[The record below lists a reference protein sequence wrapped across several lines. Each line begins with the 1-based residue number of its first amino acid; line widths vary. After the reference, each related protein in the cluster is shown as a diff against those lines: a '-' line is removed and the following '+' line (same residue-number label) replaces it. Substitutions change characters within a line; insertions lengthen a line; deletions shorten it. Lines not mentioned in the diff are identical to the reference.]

1 MNYLNGRLNL
11 SDSPTTN
18 LKYQFVSCMS
28 NEGVDK
34 LNLNLLELFKEITWS
49 DDSNPISI
57 SKRSKDLLKNDVLY
71 GFEEFYNYYEINDV
85 VLATESLK
93 YSIDGIGKITGQAV
107 GVEEILGVV
116 FSSFCIGK

>member
-1 MNYLNGRLNL
+1 
-11 SDSPTTN
+11 
-18 LKYQFVSCMS
+18 MS